1 MTTFHMDETLW
12 RWKKE
17 KDVLVPVN
25 TDKVSVHKR
34 IKKKFV
40 REVHYFNFIFLP
52 KNFIMFQSLIY
63 LFIYFRSGSCT
74 SAHF

>member
-34 IKKKFV
+34 IKKKNCK
-40 REVHYFNFIFLP
+40 RS
-52 KNFIMFQSLIY
+52 SL
-63 LFIYFRSGSCT
+63 L
-74 SAHF
+74 